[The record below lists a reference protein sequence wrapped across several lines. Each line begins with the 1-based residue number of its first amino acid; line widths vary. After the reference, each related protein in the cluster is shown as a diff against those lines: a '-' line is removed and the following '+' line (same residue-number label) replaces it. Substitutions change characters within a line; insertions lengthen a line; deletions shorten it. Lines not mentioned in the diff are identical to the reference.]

1 LQRFLVHFSEINL
14 GGLRDMN
21 VNKKS
26 MMIKCEE
33 VPGIQTPFGSEV
45 KMLMHPAL
53 QDLDRDV
60 SVLWV
65 TLPPEAS
72 TGRHNHPEQAEYEY
86 VACGKGIL
94 EAGEDR
100 MEVEP
105 QMLVYNPPGLFHN
118 VRNTGKTTLCL
129 LRFHVP
135 SLPKGEGLIGKCIEA
150 AKRPSK
156 I

>member
-1 LQRFLVHFSEINL
+1 MRPPDDAILKQTGGANAREFPGGPFRLLPRFLIHFKNNL

-21 VNKKS
+21 SNKKS

-33 VPGIQTPFGSEV
+33 VPGIKTPFGSEV

-65 TLPPEAS
+65 TLPPEA
-72 TGRHNHPEQAEYEY
+72 
-86 VACGKGIL
+86 
-94 EAGEDR
+94 
-100 MEVEP
+100 
-105 QMLVYNPPGLFHN
+105 
-118 VRNTGKTTLCL
+118 
-129 LRFHVP
+129 
-135 SLPKGEGLIGKCIEA
+135 A

-156 I
+156 K